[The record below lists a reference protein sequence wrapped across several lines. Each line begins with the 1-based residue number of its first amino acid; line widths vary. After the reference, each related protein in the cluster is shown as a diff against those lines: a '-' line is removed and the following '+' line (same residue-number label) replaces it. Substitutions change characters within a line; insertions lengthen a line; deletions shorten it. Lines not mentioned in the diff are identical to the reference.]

1 MKKLKEI
8 TFHWKEIIF
17 LFITFSQRMNLNM
30 EMQKNVDE
38 YDKLPHCS
46 EDLNNEIS
54 CDPESG
60 FLFSIVGIWIANI
73 WIAETFE

>member
-8 TFHWKEIIF
+8 TFHWEEIIF
-17 LFITFSQRMNLNM
+17 LFINFSQSMNLNM

-38 YDKLPHCS
+38 YDKLPYCS

-54 CDPESG
+54 WDPESG
-60 FLFSIVGIWIANI
+60 FLLSLVGIWIANI